1 MGTRQWAEV
10 GQAWCVV
17 RKTRGMVR
25 GIQGLLSPE
34 GRAGRAERGRGVRQC
49 QQRQHRGAG
58 GSAGLESPFI
68 LEASGGTKREGKHR
82 NSNLLS

>member
-1 MGTRQWAEV
+1 MWSE
-10 GQAWCVV
+10 
-17 RKTRGMVR
+17 K
-25 GIQGLLSPE
+25 PE
-34 GRAGRAERGRGVRQC
+34 GWSGASKVCSAQKEGLAGPSGGEGCDSANSGSTGEQ
-49 QQRQHRGAG
+49 G